1 MNYTELQLRF
11 KQSPTLRLLR
21 AENAPLVLAVLF
33 TAFKRE
39 HHAVAPESRMRA
51 LLEAEIEELR
61 DVGDF
66 ASGRPATQ
74 ALAARTQ
81 HDFAACRFIAAGHR
95 NQEATKRKYA
105 YQAPGMAEPVCITTR
120 PEYFDEHSDSLE
132 LWPPGCP
139 AFPISE
145 TAATPE
151 ELADVSIPDLLNEQ
165 IK

>member
-1 MNYTELQLRF
+1 
-11 KQSPTLRLLR
+11 
-21 AENAPLVLAVLF
+21 
-33 TAFKRE
+33 
-39 HHAVAPESRMRA
+39 
-51 LLEAEIEELR
+51 
-61 DVGDF
+61 
-66 ASGRPATQ
+66 
-74 ALAARTQ
+74 
-81 HDFAACRFIAAGHR
+81 
-95 NQEATKRKYA
+95 
-105 YQAPGMAEPVCITTR
+105 MAEPVCITTR